1 MKPIKDILL
10 GPMLTEKSSDLR
22 FDKNHFVFQVRKDAN
37 KIEIKKAVETRFNV
51 IVDDVKTLN
60 VKGKPKSVRGISGIK
75 PAWKKA
81 FVRVRKGDNIP
92 EFEGA

>member
-22 FDKNHFVFQVRKDAN
+22 FEKNQYVFQVSKDAN

-51 IVDDVKTLN
+51 IVDDVSIIN
-60 VKGKPKSVRGISGIK
+60 VKGKPKNVRGVAGMRPS
-75 PAWKKA
+75 WKKA
-81 FVRVRKGDNIP
+81 FVHIRKGDTIP